1 MTKQK
6 IEGFK
11 AFDTNKE
18 GKMSCRNFVYEE
30 NHSYVYNEK
39 IRPCESGFHFCKNPL
54 DVLNYYSVIDDNM
67 NIRSAFAKVKGSGEI
82 IEEGD
87 KCCCSKIK
95 IEKKLGFSDFILEAI
110 KAILKACKT
119 ESFIGYPLQLASN
132 INKSQLASNGDCS
145 RLASSGNESQLAS
158 NGNGSSLSAS
168 GHNSKL
174 VSNGDC
180 SQLAS
185 SGNESQLASSGYS
198 SKLASTG
205 HYSQL
210 ASSGNNSQ
218 LASSGYNSKLASS
231 GNNSKLASS
240 GDWTKL
246 VSSGDYSKLA
256 SSGDYSKLVSSGDN
270 SKLASSGDDSKLAS
284 SGDNC
289 IIAGIGYKN
298 IVKGKIGSWIV
309 LAEYDNKHPCR
320 IKSVKTALID
330 GKKIK
335 ADTFYKLK
343 NGRFVETEA

>member
-30 NHSYVYNEK
+30 NHSYVYNGE
-39 IRPCESGFHFCKNPL
+39 IRPCESGFHFCKSPL

-82 IEEGD
+82 AEEGN
-87 KCCCSKIK
+87 KYCCSKIK
-95 IEKKLGFSDFILEAI
+95 IGEKLGFSDFILEAI

-119 ESFIGYPLQLASN
+119 ESSIGYPLQLASN

-168 GHNSKL
+168 GDESKL
-174 VSNGDC
+174 VSSGDD

-185 SGNESQLASSGYS
+185 SGNY
-198 SKLASTG
+198 
-205 HYSQL
+205 
-210 ASSGNNSQ
+210 SQ
-218 LASSGYNSKLASS
+218 LASSGYNSKLASTGYYSQLASS
-231 GNNSKLASS
+231 GDDSKLASIGDLSRLASSGDFSRLTSSGDNSKLASS
-240 GDWTKL
+240 GDRSRL
-246 VSSGDYSKLA
+246 VSSGDFSQLE
-256 SSGDYSKLVSSGDN
+256 SSGDN

-298 IVKGKIGSWIV
+298 IVKGKVGSWIV
-309 LAEYDNKHPCR
+309 LAEYDNGHPRR